1 MMVKVTNGA
10 VGGQMTRPDPDA
22 AGLDQDLEAL
32 DNIWAGDVLVY
43 IIVKVSRR
51 VIYMLSCQKGGHESP
66 YF

>member
-22 AGLDQDLEAL
+22 AGLDQDLESL

-43 IIVKVSRR
+43 IIVKVSWR
-51 VIYMLSCQKGGHESP
+51 VI
-66 YF
+66 